1 MNNVSNQAKKF
12 LAESV
17 SSFGIESSE
26 MMVVWSL
33 RHFTDCIKSKENPR
47 ELFSLC
53 AEQHNLPNIAFL
65 FEAITLAIKDGA
77 TEKGVIG
84 GEFCNHLHYG
94 EYKTL
99 AALYFLQNDNYES
112 ARELFSSWLKP
123 EESRIIYKLM
133 ISLSI
138 ILEQAD
144 LLIPPRKEFQSV
156 WRPH

>member
-17 SSFGIESSE
+17 SSFGLETSE

-33 RHFTDCIKSKENPR
+33 RHFTDCITSKENPR
-47 ELFSLC
+47 DLFSLC
-53 AEQHNLPNIAFL
+53 TDQHNLPDMAFI
-65 FEAITLAIKDGA
+65 FEEITLAIKDGA
-77 TEKGVIG
+77 TEKGVVG

-99 AALYFLQNDNYES
+99 AALYFLQNDNYEG

-123 EESRIIYKLM
+123 EESRIVYKLM

-138 ILEQAD
+138 ILEKAD